1 MYVCGKAHSLTHTLI
16 HTPLRKDF
24 WYAKT
29 TLLQRLAQC
38 HTWYGKRQRP
48 QVSLSLSLSL
58 THTHK
63 HTHTLSVSL
72 SLFTR
77 SPSLPSEEEYVIRPA
92 FTSHVAKSMLSHL
105 DKHQPDVKHGQGA
118 PAAGAEQTF
127 IAPTTGPLSM
137 HEVMRRLW

>member
-1 MYVCGKAHSLTHTLI
+1 MCEDDPTSVIG
-16 HTPLRKDF
+16 
-24 WYAKT
+24 T
-29 TLLQRLAQC
+29 TSHLVWETTTTTGL
-38 HTWYGKRQRP
+38 
-48 QVSLSLSLSL
+48 SLSLSLSL
-58 THTHK
+58 TDTQTHTHS
-63 HTHTLSVSL
+63 LSVSL
-72 SLFTR
+72 SLFTC

-118 PAAGAEQTF
+118 PAAGAEPTF